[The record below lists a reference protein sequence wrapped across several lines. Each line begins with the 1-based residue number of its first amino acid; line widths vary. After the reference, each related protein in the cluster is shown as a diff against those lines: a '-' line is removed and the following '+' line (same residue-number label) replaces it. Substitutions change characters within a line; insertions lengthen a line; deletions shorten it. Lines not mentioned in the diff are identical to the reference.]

1 MNGDET
7 GKADRGHMM
16 QAFVDHV
23 RNFGFYSKSGKN
35 PSKVLSKRVVKIYVS
50 KRLLWVLHG
59 ESPEVGQSRS
69 KEKSGLLQSL
79 ADPFLGCGDLDDC
92 PGL

>member
-50 KRLLWVLHG
+50 KRLLRG
-59 ESPEVGQSRS
+59 RE
-69 KEKSGLLQSL
+69 KERKQERKH
-79 ADPFLGCGDLDDC
+79 PFNIKTN
-92 PGL
+92 PRFW